1 MTAEAAKSRDI
12 GAVIAGIAERERE
25 REEGYCGLAAHG
37 LRLAGKWQ
45 TSGPRSATGRRTS
58 VVLMRALVS
67 GQSIDAPPPLRGLSP
82 ARPAGHSWLAMN
94 VHQSRDCTFTR
105 QQMRRE
111 IAETVARAFDNI
123 NTNATSLVPPTE

>member
-1 MTAEAAKSRDI
+1 MVSGHWSAISGQWSSVSDGQWSVVI
-12 GAVIAGIAERERE
+12 GQWSSVSDRSAVSDGQRSLVSGQWSAVI
-25 REEGYCGLAAHG
+25 
-37 LRLAGKWQ
+37 
-45 TSGPRSATGRRTS
+45 GRRS
-58 VVLMRALVS
+58 VVS

-123 NTNATSLVPPTE
+123 NTKATSLLPPTE